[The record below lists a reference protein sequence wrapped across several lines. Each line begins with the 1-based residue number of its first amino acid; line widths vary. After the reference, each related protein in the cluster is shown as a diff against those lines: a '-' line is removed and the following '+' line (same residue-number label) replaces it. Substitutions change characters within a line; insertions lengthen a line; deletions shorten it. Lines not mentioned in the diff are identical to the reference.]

1 MASTTPSV
9 RKVAHPY
16 APRRMGAPT
25 LSGVRAT
32 MENDSPLRRT
42 EPLAA
47 LSIEFVAKPDEVH
60 RLGSTIPAKVQK
72 GLERA
77 PGFAGCLVMIS
88 DREARL
94 VSVTTFWTG
103 EDGMTDR
110 SKRTLWLDKLL
121 TPYVDHC
128 LRVRTL
134 DAYATALGSGWGGVV
149 ERESSPQIKTCSKE
163 EASLCVA

>member
-1 MASTTPSV
+1 
-9 RKVAHPY
+9 
-16 APRRMGAPT
+16 
-25 LSGVRAT
+25 
-32 MENDSPLRRT
+32 MENDTLLRRR

-47 LSIEFVAKPDEVH
+47 LSIEFVAKPEEVH
-60 RLGSTIPAKVQK
+60 RLGIAIPATVRG

-94 VSVTTFWTG
+94 VSVTTFWAG
-103 EDGMTDR
+103 EGGMTDR
-110 SKRTLWLDKLL
+110 SKRTRWLDKLL

-134 DAYATALGSGWGGVV
+134 DAYVTELGFGWGGVV
-149 ERESSPQIKTCSKE
+149 ERESAPQIKTCSE
-163 EASLCVA
+163 EEPSLCVA

>member
-1 MASTTPSV
+1 
-9 RKVAHPY
+9 
-16 APRRMGAPT
+16 
-25 LSGVRAT
+25 
-32 MENDSPLRRT
+32 MENNTLLRQT

-47 LSIEFVAKPDEVH
+47 LSIEFVAKPEEVH
-60 RLGSTIPAKVQK
+60 RLGSMIPATVRG
-72 GLERA
+72 GLKRA

-94 VSVTTFWTG
+94 VSVITFWTG

-149 ERESSPQIKTCSKE
+149 ERESAPQIKTCSE
-163 EASLCVA
+163 EEPSLCVA

>member
-1 MASTTPSV
+1 
-9 RKVAHPY
+9 
-16 APRRMGAPT
+16 
-25 LSGVRAT
+25 
-32 MENDSPLRRT
+32 MENNTLLRQT

-47 LSIEFVAKPDEVH
+47 LSIEFVAKPEEVH
-60 RLGSTIPAKVQK
+60 RLGSMIPATVRG
-72 GLERA
+72 GLKRA

-94 VSVTTFWTG
+94 VSVITFWTG

-110 SKRTLWLDKLL
+110 SKRTRWLDKLL

-134 DAYATALGSGWGGVV
+134 DAYVTALGSGWGGVV
-149 ERESSPQIKTCSKE
+149 ERESAPQIKTCSE
-163 EASLCVA
+163 EEPSLCVA